1 MTGFEEEDLTSFR
14 LDDLLAVVDE
24 VAANLGQSEDGLKL
38 RKVSK
43 ELRKRNS
50 ENPKP
55 SGAAV
60 PPRSQVAV
68 RPASK
73 EVPSRTKGL
82 REPPPPRTRSVKT
95 QPVVLARF
103 PVPLR
108 ALTVLAQP
116 STFL

>member
-82 REPPPPRTRSVKT
+82 REPPPRGRG
-95 QPVVLARF
+95 R
-103 PVPLR
+103 
-108 ALTVLAQP
+108 
-116 STFL
+116 